1 MRPITRRTFG
11 KTALAATAAVA
22 APAIIAK
29 AGESPIK
36 VGFSMALTGALAG
49 GGKSALVGLEM
60 WRDDT
65 NAAGGLLGRKIEL
78 VYYDDQTRPNTV
90 PGIYAKLLD
99 IDKVDL
105 VLLPYG
111 TNLAAPVL
119 PMLRERKRFIIGQ
132 LELGLNDTVMYD
144 RFFEIAPW
152 GPKSGSDWCRGYFD
166 IAKRHGFKSVAIV
179 NSDAEFS
186 ATAAK
191 AGARIAE
198 EYGMKVVSTQHYPP
212 NSVDFSGILRNVN
225 AASPD
230 FVFVAS
236 YPVESA
242 ALVRGVSEIGMNDNL
257 QMIGGAMVGLQ
268 YAQSL
273 ENLGSALN
281 GWVNYDFFVVAS
293 TLKFPGI
300 ESFLS
305 RYTKVAAE
313 QKIDTLGHYLPP
325 YCYAGGQLISAAV
338 KAVKSLDEG
347 KMAKWLHANTVNTIV
362 GPITFGPDG
371 NWSTNRMI
379 WSQFRDVKD
388 KDVDQFRKEGHQI
401 VLQPESLASG
411 KMITPFKKAHA

>member
-1 MRPITRRTFG
+1 M
-11 KTALAATAAVA
+11 
-22 APAIIAK
+22 
-29 AGESPIK
+29 
-36 VGFSMALTGALAG
+36 
-49 GGKSALVGLEM
+49 
-60 WRDDT
+60 
-65 NAAGGLLGRKIEL
+65 
-78 VYYDDQTRPNTV
+78 
-90 PGIYAKLLD
+90 
-99 IDKVDL
+99 
-105 VLLPYG
+105 
-111 TNLAAPVL
+111 
-119 PMLRERKRFIIGQ
+119 
-132 LELGLNDTVMYD
+132 
-144 RFFEIAPW
+144 
-152 GPKSGSDWCRGYFD
+152 
-166 IAKRHGFKSVAIV
+166 
-179 NSDAEFS
+179 
-186 ATAAK
+186 
-191 AGARIAE
+191 
-198 EYGMKVVSTQHYPP
+198 
-212 NSVDFSGILRNVN
+212 DFSGILRNVN

-281 GWVNYDFFVVAS
+281 GWVNYDFFVVAP

-300 ESFLS
+300 ESFLT